1 MKIILAS
8 KSPRR
13 TEILSL
19 MNVDHIIIPSTEE
32 EIIEPGLTP
41 EEVVKS
47 LAYQKARSISK
58 QYPFDLVIGS
68 DTIVVINNQI
78 LGKPKDYNDA
88 VRMLKLLQN
97 NTHQVMTGVSLIQNN
112 NVDTFVDIA
121 EVTFKEMTQEDIDT
135 YLNLDKP
142 FDKAGAYGIQ
152 DSHANFVKEIKG
164 DYYTI
169 MGLPKDKLSQH
180 LTKFIK

>member
-1 MKIILAS
+1 MKTILAS

-19 MNVDHIIIPSTEE
+19 MNIEHIIIPSTEE
-32 EIIEPGLTP
+32 EVIEPNLSP

-47 LAYQKARSISK
+47 LAYQKAHSISK
-58 QYPFDLVIGS
+58 QYPNELVIGS

-88 VRMLKLLQN
+88 VKMLKLLQN

-112 NVDTFVDIA
+112 NIDTFVDIA
-121 EVTFKEMTQEDIDT
+121 DVTFKEMTIEDIKT

-152 DSHANFVKEIKG
+152 DPHANFVKEIRG

>member
-1 MKIILAS
+1 
-8 KSPRR
+8 
-13 TEILSL
+13 
-19 MNVDHIIIPSTEE
+19 
-32 EIIEPGLTP
+32 
-41 EEVVKS
+41 
-47 LAYQKARSISK
+47 
-58 QYPFDLVIGS
+58 
-68 DTIVVINNQI
+68 
-78 LGKPKDYNDA
+78 
-88 VRMLKLLQN
+88 MLKLLQN

-152 DSHANFVKEIKG
+152 DPHANFVKEIKG

-180 LTKFIK
+180 LLNKAHK

>member
-58 QYPFDLVIGS
+58 THPFDLVIGS
-68 DTIVVINNQI
+68 DTIVVINNKI

-88 VRMLKLLQN
+88 VRMIKLLQN

-112 NVDTFVDIA
+112 NIDTFVDIA